1 MTMRQWEASSPP
13 FYKCNLPPHAITVI
27 KEGGATLKIDGLNE
41 IGCPYWRGR
50 TKLCQNEDCLWR
62 REDGA
67 NECWQI
73 LGLVHKLSYNCER
86 DAHWSASC
94 SIHSKQSYVGAH
106 CSSLKPFSSVA
117 AYKSEAGWL
126 DGSQRQKVQSSL
138 EYTEFRNLCF
148 SLRNCVLGLSIFHAI
163 FLFDH
168 QVFRLA
174 FRPILYLRNSV

>member
-1 MTMRQWEASSPP
+1 VIWFPWTKQSPIIAMRQWELASPP

-27 KEGGATLKIDGLNE
+27 KREGATLKIDGPNE

-50 TKLCQNEDCLWR
+50 TRLCQNEDWVWR
-62 REDGA
+62 TEDEA

-86 DAHWSASC
+86 DAHWPASC
-94 SIHSKQSYVGAH
+94 SIHSKQSYVRAH

-126 DGSQRQKVQSSL
+126 DPRDRS
-138 EYTEFRNLCF
+138 RNRKAFQLGVHRVSKPLFLITKLCT
-148 SLRNCVLGLSIFHAI
+148 GI
-163 FLFDH
+163 
-168 QVFRLA
+168 
-174 FRPILYLRNSV
+174 